1 MRFRFEHLDENS
13 SCSDCLCRFL
23 FVSDLKLEVTAYDC
37 FLTVMM
43 QSGQFKVDTGYV

>member
-1 MRFRFEHLDENS
+1 MRFHTL
-13 SCSDCLCRFL
+13 CSDCVCLCRFL
-23 FVSDLKLEVTAYDC
+23 FMSDLKLEVTAYDC